1 MSVRDF
7 VMLAIGEI
15 ILAATFALGI
25 MVGISLT
32 RKDSR
37 HDNGNSNGTG
47 RTEAAAQ
54 WHRPRHRDTYDGDA
68 RRETRGL

>member
-7 VMLAIGEI
+7 VMLSLGEI

-25 MVGISLT
+25 LVGASLR
-32 RKDSR
+32 RKDSLN
-37 HDNGNSNGTG
+37 DDSNSNG

-54 WHRPRHRDTYDGDA
+54 WHRPRYRDAHGSDE
-68 RRETRGL
+68 RSEKRGL